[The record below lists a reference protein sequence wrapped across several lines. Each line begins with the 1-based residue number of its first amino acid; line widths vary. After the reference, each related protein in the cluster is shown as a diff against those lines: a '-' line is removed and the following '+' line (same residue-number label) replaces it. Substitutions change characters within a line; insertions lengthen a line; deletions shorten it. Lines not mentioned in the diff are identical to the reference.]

1 MSPPLRH
8 PPSAPRDRLSCRS
21 NERISAAAGAIIVYY
36 ARRQQNHT
44 DKTPKTQYYTTVHT
58 SKNDKKN
65 TTKTSICCRYADRVK
80 RAGYFFHFQFVTVRG
95 KQQSAAG
102 LWRAQRVTLA
112 AMTEVRIP
120 LHQLRRCRRQCR
132 RFSPLSGEISRG
144 VRHD

>member
-44 DKTPKTQYYTTVHT
+44 DKTPKTQNYTTVHT
-58 SKNDKKN
+58 GKNDKN